1 MNTLMMVADT
11 SAGAG
16 GGGGGLGAMLFPMI
30 LVFGIFYFMM
40 IRPQQRREKERIKT
54 ISEIRAGERIIF
66 SGGLIGTVT
75 EVREHTF
82 LVEIANKV
90 NIEIARGAVGKVLA
104 KDEAPSLEEKRR

>member
-1 MNTLMMVADT
+1 MNTLMMVADA

-16 GGGGGLGAMLFPMI
+16 GGGGGGMGAMLFPML

-40 IRPQQRREKERIKT
+40 IRPQQRREKERQKT
-54 ISEIRAGERIIF
+54 ISELRAGERVMF
-66 SGGLIGTVT
+66 SGGLIGTIT

-90 NIEIARGAVGKVLA
+90 NIEIARGAVGRVLA
-104 KDEAPSLEEKRR
+104 KDEAPSLDDRK